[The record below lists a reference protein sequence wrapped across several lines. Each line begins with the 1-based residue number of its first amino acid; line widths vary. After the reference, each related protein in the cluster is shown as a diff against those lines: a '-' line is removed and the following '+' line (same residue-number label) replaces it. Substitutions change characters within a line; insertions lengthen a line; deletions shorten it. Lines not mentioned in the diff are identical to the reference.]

1 MPNNLQHAA
10 LAKSYKRIRGDTTF
24 IISSFG
30 NPNTKK
36 TADELILKMLEN
48 RISRKSKEAEQFD

>member
-10 LAKSYKRIRGDTTF
+10 LALPYRRICGNTTF

-30 NPNTKK
+30 NPNTTK
-36 TADELILKMLEN
+36 TADDLILKMLEN
-48 RISRKSKEAEQFD
+48 RISRKSKGAEQFD